1 MMEVLDIYDDN
12 GDVTG
17 KTIVRGDKS
26 VKLKKHEHIAVAVI
40 FIENDKEE
48 FLIQETS
55 LEKGGEFSSTG
66 GHVLHGETPLDAI
79 KREVLEE
86 LGINIYGEW
95 IMQYGY
101 LNYDMPL
108 RYMFY
113 LKKNIDINDVNLQK
127 EEVESVKWMKI
138 EEIKKLIDEDKML
151 KSHGIMFEEML
162 RWRDGE
168 TDTM

>member
-1 MMEVLDIYDDN
+1 MEVLDIYDDY

-26 VKLKKHEHIAVAVI
+26 VKLKKNEHIAIAVI

-48 FLIQETS
+48 FLIQKTS
-55 LEKGGEFSSTG
+55 LDKGGQYATTG
-66 GHVLHGETPLDAI
+66 GHVLHGETPIDAI

-113 LKKNIDINDVNLQK
+113 LKKNIDDSEIRLQT
-127 EEVESVKWMKI
+127 EEVSFVKWMSI
-138 EEIKKLIDEDKML
+138 DEINKLIREGSFLESHARLFQEFL
-151 KSHGIMFEEML
+151 K
-162 RWRDGE
+162 WRNGDV
-168 TDTM
+168 